1 MGGVLILAAAAV
13 FLGLTVG
20 GGALGGSASTSQ
32 TYTGP
37 ISKIDLHGGSGT
49 VEVRAG
55 GSTGRVDVTRHLTWG
70 PFGAQPVPDESVQAG
85 VLSLSAGCRGFLT
98 WCSIDYTVSVPDGT
112 AVAVDQ
118 GSGAVRLSGQFGA
131 VAAKTGSGSVTVSG
145 AGDSVRLETGSGGIS
160 GNGLQSLQVYAHT
173 GSGGI
178 DLDLAR
184 AADSVRA
191 ETGSGGVTVRV
202 PQGSYAVTVRTGSG
216 GQRIGVAND
225 PSSAHRIDASTGS
238 GSVSVDYR

>member
-1 MGGVLILAAAAV
+1 M
-13 FLGLTVG
+13 
-20 GGALGGSASTSQ
+20 
-32 TYTGP
+32 
-37 ISKIDLHGGSGT
+37 
-49 VEVRAG
+49 
-55 GSTGRVDVTRHLTWG
+55 DVARELRWG
-70 PFGAQPVPDESVQAG
+70 PFGAQPVPNESLHTG
-85 VLSLSAGCRGFLT
+85 VLSLSAGCSGLLT

-112 AVAVDQ
+112 TVAVDQ
-118 GSGAVRLSGQFGA
+118 GSGAVRLSGRFGT
-131 VAAKTGSGSVTVSG
+131 VTAKTGSGSVAVSG

-160 GNGLQSLQVYAHT
+160 SNGLEASQLYAHT

-216 GQRIGVAND
+216 SQRVGVATD
-225 PSSAHRIDASTGS
+225 PGSPHRIDASTGS
-238 GSVSVDYR
+238 GSVSVEYR